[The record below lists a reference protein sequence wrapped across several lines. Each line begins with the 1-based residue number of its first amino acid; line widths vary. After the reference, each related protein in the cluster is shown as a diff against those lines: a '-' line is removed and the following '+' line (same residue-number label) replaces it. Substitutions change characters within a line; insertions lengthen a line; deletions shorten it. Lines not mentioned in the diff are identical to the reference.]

1 MRTDM
6 GREGMDGGWAWVV
19 LAAVL
24 CSQILLGGICFSAGI
39 FYFIFEREFDSNPV
53 ELSWLCSLPTTMW
66 LISTPVGSLLVNKFG
81 YRICA
86 FSGGLVS
93 ALGMTLSCFA
103 PAKYFLFFSHGIV
116 TGFGLGLNYTACFVA
131 LNTYFDKYKTFATG
145 LASVGHNIGQIIY
158 AKSIVTLDGQYG
170 WKGMLLIHG
179 GLALNLCVFATVLF
193 PALST
198 ELNQK
203 AIGSNRKKADNL
215 KAFRVFGNASFLCL
229 CISNMFVNTGNGV
242 FFLHLPSFSRTGG
255 FQEKDF
261 SLLWTAYGIAT
272 IIGKVVNSILGQ
284 HPRVN
289 AVFVYFFSLMLV
301 GISMTLLPLFLNKV
315 GLLVLSACVGYFL
328 SVTGALM
335 SAVVF
340 AIVGYE
346 HFADGIGMSMPFKA
360 FGNLMGGPL
369 GGVLYNLTGTY
380 SSSFYLAGASSVIA
394 SLLMIHPIVCRRRN
408 TMQKKRGLSEI
419 IAEQEVF
426 QVERK
431 QTFLCDDKYTPS
443 YKEDNADM

>member
-116 TGFGLGLNYTACFVA
+116 TG
-131 LNTYFDKYKTFATG
+131 
-145 LASVGHNIGQIIY
+145 
-158 AKSIVTLDGQYG
+158 
-170 WKGMLLIHG
+170 
-179 GLALNLCVFATVLF
+179 
-193 PALST
+193 
-198 ELNQK
+198 
-203 AIGSNRKKADNL
+203 
-215 KAFRVFGNASFLCL
+215 
-229 CISNMFVNTGNGV
+229 
-242 FFLHLPSFSRTGG
+242 
-255 FQEKDF
+255 
-261 SLLWTAYGIAT
+261 
-272 IIGKVVNSILGQ
+272 
-284 HPRVN
+284 
-289 AVFVYFFSLMLV
+289 
-301 GISMTLLPLFLNKV
+301 
-315 GLLVLSACVGYFL
+315 
-328 SVTGALM
+328 
-335 SAVVF
+335 
-340 AIVGYE
+340 
-346 HFADGIGMSMPFKA
+346 
-360 FGNLMGGPL
+360 
-369 GGVLYNLTGTY
+369 VLYNLTGTY

>member
-66 LISTPVGSLLVNKFG
+66 LISS
-81 YRICA
+81 
-86 FSGGLVS
+86 
-93 ALGMTLSCFA
+93 
-103 PAKYFLFFSHGIV
+103 
-116 TGFGLGLNYTACFVA
+116 
-131 LNTYFDKYKTFATG
+131 
-145 LASVGHNIGQIIY
+145 
-158 AKSIVTLDGQYG
+158 
-170 WKGMLLIHG
+170 
-179 GLALNLCVFATVLF
+179 
-193 PALST
+193 
-198 ELNQK
+198 
-203 AIGSNRKKADNL
+203 
-215 KAFRVFGNASFLCL
+215 
-229 CISNMFVNTGNGV
+229 
-242 FFLHLPSFSRTGG
+242 
-255 FQEKDF
+255 
-261 SLLWTAYGIAT
+261 
-272 IIGKVVNSILGQ
+272 
-284 HPRVN
+284 
-289 AVFVYFFSLMLV
+289 
-301 GISMTLLPLFLNKV
+301 
-315 GLLVLSACVGYFL
+315 
-328 SVTGALM
+328 
-335 SAVVF
+335 
-340 AIVGYE
+340 
-346 HFADGIGMSMPFKA
+346 
-360 FGNLMGGPL
+360 
-369 GGVLYNLTGTY
+369 VLYNLTGTY